1 MKSKAATI
9 YAGIGHLFAWVWMIG
24 SLAAVYFLVTAIF
37 FDGVW
42 SNFFWGLGASIIGK

>member
-24 SLAAVYFLVTAIF
+24 FIATIYFFVTAIF
-37 FDGVW
+37 FDGLW
-42 SNFFWGLGASIIGK
+42 SNFFWGLGVSAVGR